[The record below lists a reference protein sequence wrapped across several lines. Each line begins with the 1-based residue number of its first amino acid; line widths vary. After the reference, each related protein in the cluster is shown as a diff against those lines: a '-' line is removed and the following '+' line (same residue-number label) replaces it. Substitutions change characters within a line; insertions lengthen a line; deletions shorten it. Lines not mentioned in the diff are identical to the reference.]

1 MIAGSRRGWLRRGQ
15 SGDRLAPLRH
25 VREADEGDVMG
36 KFDPDKV
43 PDGYEVD
50 TDMFGF
56 PLWYCFCF
64 PLRLSVVR
72 C

>member
-1 MIAGSRRGWLRRGQ
+1 
-15 SGDRLAPLRH
+15 
-25 VREADEGDVMG
+25 MG
-36 KFDPDKV
+36 KIDPNKV
-43 PDGYEVD
+43 PEGYEVD